1 MTGTGTQAD
10 PYIVE
15 TWAEFASVC
24 NISTSTYIVWEDG
37 ETDFNDVQPEGFSAK
52 ILIKGNITLRR
63 CIFRNAAFQQTD
75 RAFQFEAGSDGI
87 LFEDCKILDIEHYV
101 KSASN
106 KGFFNCNSRTITFNN
121 CELSYRGESGNNY
134 GTEYLCYQN
143 SSNNTKATFNRCAV
157 TFKYSSSYSSSTF
170 SITNSGYSGFTFCNI
185 ELDVSCANMNGLF
198 PGLICW
204 YFGSIALTQ
213 NCSVSSSG
221 SPGSVVV
228 DVECS
233 HTITYTSASAYSYMI
248 LYNSEK
254 ATLSGD
260 RVVGVTTAQLQDT
273 EYLACIGFPARE
285 GGNGS

>member
-75 RAFQFEAGSDGI
+75 WAFQFEAGSAGI
-87 LFEDCKILDIEHYV
+87 LFEECKILDVEHYV
-101 KSASN
+101 KSATR
-106 KGFFNCNSRTITFNN
+106 KGFIYRNSGTVTFDK
-121 CELSYRGESGNNY
+121 CELSYQGNGGNNT
-134 GTEYLCYQN
+134 GTEYLCYH
-143 SSNNTKATFNRCAV
+143 SSNSGTVVFNRCAV
-157 TFKYSSSYSSSTF
+157 KFKYSSSYSSGTF
-170 SITNSGYSGFTFCNI
+170 SITNSDYSGFTYCNI

-204 YFGSIALTQ
+204 YSGSIALTQ
-213 NCSVSSSG
+213 NCSISSSG

-260 RVVGVTTAQLQDT
+260 RVVGVTTAQLEDT
-273 EYLACIGFPARE
+273 ECLAGIGFPARE